1 MTASFSHH
9 HFPPAVIRHAV
20 RLSVRF
26 TLSYRDVQDLLAE
39 RGLDVSYE
47 AVGQP
52 RLEESAH
59 RKTTESV
66 TTSGDSSVG
75 FLVGDFDASLEG
87 FPQRSR
93 EVIGA
98 NDCPNPIIF
107 EHSILGR
114 P

>member
-66 TTSGDSSVG
+66 TPQATAASAFWWATLTQVSR
-75 FLVGDFDASLEG
+75 ASL
-87 FPQRSR
+87 R
-93 EVIGA
+93 EVVK
-98 NDCPNPIIF
+98 
-107 EHSILGR
+107 
-114 P
+114 